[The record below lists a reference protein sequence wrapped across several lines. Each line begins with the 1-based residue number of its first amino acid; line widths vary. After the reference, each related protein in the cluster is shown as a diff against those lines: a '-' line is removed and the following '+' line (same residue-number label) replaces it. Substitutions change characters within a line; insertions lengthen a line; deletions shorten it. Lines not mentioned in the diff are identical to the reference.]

1 MLKHI
6 PILNLLHSGR
16 PMRRRVITLIV
27 IVSSLLIVTLFT
39 RLSSST
45 QLEQIQKT
53 GKLVVVTRNSPTTY
67 YQGPAGATGFEYDML
82 KLFAEQLD
90 VQLELRIPDNFADV
104 LPIVAGGSA
113 DIAAAG
119 ITITEKRKLSVH
131 FGPSYISN
139 TQQLIYRSGD
149 NPRPRNIGDT
159 SGKSLHV
166 IAGSSHEES
175 LQALKQTYVELDWDA
190 IADADTEELMRQVD
204 EKEVDFTIADSN
216 DVKVNRRFMPE
227 LRVAFDLTDP
237 EQVAW
242 AFSKSEDTS
251 LLDAAVDFFQS
262 IEENGQLIQLIERHF
277 GHIKRFDYVDKRT
290 FLRHVENRLPLYELS
305 FKQAAQATGFDWRLL
320 AAVGYQES
328 HWDPNATSPT
338 GVRGLMM
345 LTQSTAASVKVKDR
359 LDPRQA
365 IFGGAR
371 YLKRQKNRV
380 VDRIQAPDRTWMAL
394 AAYNVGFGHLE
405 DARILAQKMGKNPDI
420 WVDVKSTLPL
430 LTKKKYHRQTKH
442 GYARGYEP
450 VHYVSNIRDYYQV
463 LVWYSEREQE
473 NPLET
478 PQEIELREPSAL

>member
-1 MLKHI
+1 
-6 PILNLLHSGR
+6 
-16 PMRRRVITLIV
+16 MRRRVITLIV
-27 IVSSLLIVTLFT
+27 IVSAILIVTLFT

-67 YQGPAGATGFEYDML
+67 YQGPSGPTGFEYDML
-82 KLFAEQLD
+82 SLFAKQLG
-90 VQLELRIPDNFADV
+90 VALELRTPEHFADV
-104 LPIVAGGSA
+104 LPMVAGGSA
-113 DIAAAG
+113 DLGAAG
-119 ITITEKRKLSVH
+119 ITVTETRKQLVS

-139 TQQLIYRSGD
+139 SQQLIFRSGS
-149 NPRPRNIGDT
+149 NSRPHNIGDT
-159 SGKSLHV
+159 VGKSLHI

-175 LQALKQTYVELDWDA
+175 LAALKQTYVELNWNA
-190 IADADTEELMRQVD
+190 IADTDTEELMRQVN
-204 EKEVDFTIADSN
+204 EEAIDFTIADSN

-242 AFSKSEDTS
+242 AFTKSEDTS
-251 LLDAAVDFFQS
+251 LLDAATLFFKG
-262 IEENGQLIQLIERHF
+262 IEEDGQLIQLIERHF
-277 GHIKRFDYVDKRT
+277 GHIKRFDYVDKKV
-290 FLRHVENRLPLYELS
+290 FLRHVKNRLPLYELS
-305 FKQAAQATGFDWRLL
+305 FKQAAQETGFDWRLL

-345 LTQSTAASVKVKDR
+345 LTQSTAASVSVKDR

-380 VDRIQAPDRTWMAL
+380 VERIQDPDRTWMAL

-405 DARILAQKMGKNPDI
+405 DARILAQKQGKNPDT

-430 LTKKKYHRQTKH
+430 LTKKKYHSQTKH

-463 LVWYSEREQE
+463 LVWYSERDQKK
-473 NPLET
+473 NPE
-478 PQEIELREPSAL
+478 PAAEVELREPSAL

>member
-1 MLKHI
+1 MIKNI

-27 IVSSLLIVTLFT
+27 IVSSILIVTLFT
-39 RLSSST
+39 HLSSST

-53 GKLVVVTRNSPTTY
+53 GKLVVVTRNSATTY

-82 KLFAEQLD
+82 KLFAEQLN
-90 VQLELRIPDNFADV
+90 VELELRTPDSFADV
-104 LPIVAGGSA
+104 LPMVAGGSA

-119 ITITEKRKLSVH
+119 ITITEKRKQLVS
-131 FGPSYISN
+131 FGPSYITN
-139 TQQLIYRSGD
+139 TQQLIYRSGR
-149 NPRPRNIGDT
+149 NKRPHNIGDT
-159 SGKSLHV
+159 VGKSLWV

-175 LQALKQTYVELDWDA
+175 LQQLKKTYVELDWSS
-190 IADADTEELMRQVD
+190 ITDADTEELMRQVD
-204 EKEVDFTIADSN
+204 QEEIDFTIADSN

-237 EQVAW
+237 EQIAW
-242 AFSKSEDTS
+242 AFANNEDTS
-251 LLDAAVDFFQS
+251 LLDAARNFFQN

-290 FLRHVENRLPLYELS
+290 FLRHIENRLPLYELS

-345 LTQSTAASVKVKDR
+345 LTQATAASVKVKDR

-371 YLKRQKNRV
+371 YLKQQKNRIV
-380 VDRIQAPDRTWMAL
+380 ERIQDPDRTWMAL
-394 AAYNVGFGHLE
+394 ASYNVGFGHLE
-405 DARILAQKMGKNPDI
+405 DARILAQKQGKNPDI

-430 LTKKKYHRQTKH
+430 LTKKKYHSQTKH

-450 VHYVSNIRDYYQV
+450 VHYVGNIRDYYEV

-473 NPLET
+473 KPENAPL
-478 PQEIELREPSAL
+478 EIELREPSAL